1 MPTFIQLLEE
11 LAEAE
16 QTITIPAGEV
26 EQLVSRFGDRVRQM
40 GRWNAS
46 GDGSLDIPLSVV
58 REAAGQLAADSL
70 AEAVQ
75 ELKAENVTRMFKSSS
90 AMSLIEKIAE
100 VYHRHFRDLMTRY
113 QDTKDPSETTRL
125 RDRLVG
131 EIFGK

>member
-16 QTITIPAGEV
+16 QTITIPADEV
-26 EQLVSRFGDRVRQM
+26 ERLVSRFGYRVRHM

-46 GDGSLDIPLSVV
+46 GDGSLEIPLSVV
-58 REAAGQLAADSL
+58 REAAGQLAGDSL
-70 AEAVQ
+70 VEAVQ

-90 AMSLIEKIAE
+90 ATSLVEKIAE
-100 VYHRHFRDLMTRY
+100 VYHRNFRDLMTRY
-113 QDTKDPSETTRL
+113 QDTKDPSKTTRL

-131 EIFGK
+131 EIFDK

>member
-70 AEAVQ
+70 VEAVQ